1 MDVLERDQNALVGR
15 NIHAGNTGHR
25 LLSCR
30 RSPDRPI
37 FSYLGQVSTNANTT
51 PFPLGFPGPGI
62 VCNYPTWIRALLK
75 DSTWFRQPSLCF
87 SSLFRDLFGG
97 FLALPGRPGLGTRWR
112 LAGWVFCAPGDRFPG
127 LF

>member
-37 FSYLGQVSTNANTT
+37 FSYLAQVSTNANTT
-51 PFPLGFPGPGI
+51 PFPLVFPGPGI
-62 VCNYPTWIRALLK
+62 VCNYPTWMRVLLK
-75 DSTWFRQPSLCF
+75 DSTWFRQLPLCF
-87 SSLFRDLFGG
+87 SSPFRDFFGG
-97 FLALPGRPGLGTRWR
+97 FP
-112 LAGWVFCAPGDRFPG
+112 
-127 LF
+127 